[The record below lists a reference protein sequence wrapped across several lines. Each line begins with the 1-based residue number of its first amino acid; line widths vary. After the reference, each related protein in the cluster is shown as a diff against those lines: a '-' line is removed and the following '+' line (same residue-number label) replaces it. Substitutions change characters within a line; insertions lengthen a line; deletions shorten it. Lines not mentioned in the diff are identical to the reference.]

1 MIEIEEASLPYNS
14 RVSKRGEAPLFF
26 VPPPS
31 KEREIKGV
39 RLIKNS
45 AII

>member
-1 MIEIEEASLPYNS
+1 LKLRKPLYLIIQG
-14 RVSKRGEAPLFF
+14 VSKRGEAPLFF

-31 KEREIKGV
+31 EEREIKGV